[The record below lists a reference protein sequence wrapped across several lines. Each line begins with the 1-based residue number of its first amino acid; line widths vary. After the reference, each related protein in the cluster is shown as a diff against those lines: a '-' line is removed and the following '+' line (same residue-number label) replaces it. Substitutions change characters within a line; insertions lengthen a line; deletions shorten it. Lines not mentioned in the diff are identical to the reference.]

1 MARTSPPEIETP
13 RLRLRE
19 FRASDLDDYAAF
31 LGDPEVMKYI
41 GDGVPIGREDAWRSM
56 AAMSGH
62 WNLRGYGLWAIE
74 EKATGRLLGR
84 VGYFF
89 PEGWPG
95 EEIGWLLRRD
105 AWGRGYA
112 TEAAEAALARGR
124 TLLGLDRVIAI
135 IQPGNAA
142 SIRLALRLGGALDRR
157 IELRGKQ
164 ADVYSMP
171 LPLAVPAGAAARS
184 PDTTLS
190 ARLVGTWILRS
201 RVDRAA
207 DGSRKVDPHLGE
219 DPLGILV
226 YDRSGNF
233 AAQFM
238 KRDRSG
244 TAAATPAATARPG
257 ANNSSA
263 VGGYDA
269 YFGTYGVDDATG
281 DVTQTLRGSLSPSD
295 VGRTLTRRL
304 VVAGDRLNIELET
317 TTPDGEPIV
326 RTLTWERAV

>member
-19 FRASDLDDYAAF
+19 FRASDLDDYAEP
-31 LGDPEVMKYI
+31 LGDPEVMKYV
-41 GDGVPIGREDAWRSM
+41 GDGAPISREDAWRSM

-62 WNLRGYGLWAIE
+62 WNLRGFGLWAVE

-84 VGYFF
+84 VGYYF
-89 PEGWPG
+89 PEGWPA

-112 TEAAEAALARGR
+112 TEAARAALAHGR
-124 TLLGLDRVIAI
+124 ALLGLDRVIAI
-135 IQPGNAA
+135 IQPENAA
-142 SIRLALRLGGALDRR
+142 SVRLALRLGGALDRR
-157 IELRGKQ
+157 IELRGRP
-164 ADVYSMP
+164 ADVYVVP
-171 LPLAVPAGAAARS
+171 LPPEGSAGS
-184 PDTTLS
+184 PDIALS
-190 ARLVGTWILRS
+190 SRLVGTWILRS

-207 DGSRKVDPHLGE
+207 DGSPRVDPHLGA

-238 KRDRSG
+238 RRDRPAV
-244 TAAATPAATARPG
+244 AAATAVVAAAAKPG

-269 YFGTYGVDDATG
+269 YFGTYRVDDATG

-295 VGRTLTRRL
+295 VGRVLTRRL
-304 VVAGDRLNIELET
+304 VVTGDRLNIELET